1 MFDGYQVLTISNKI
15 KSSDIGGLSKELTER
30 KGTGNY
36 DKERTK
42 FNVEFVPLCSSD
54 LASSTYKTLKNN
66 NVEFNKNNKKINL
79 LNGCVVTS
87 GQEFFKSLG
96 MKFEDTGE
104 VHTEGK
110 HIGEPIQK
118 VVIKNEDDIPEKVM
132 EYFRSSNEFLSEL
145 VGKENVVYSAIHFDE
160 NTPHLQFYFTP
171 VVHEVKRK
179 VFETDKDGHQI
190 LKPYITKDGTEKMIP
205 IQKKD
210 ENGKNVY
217 EIVYGNFLNS
227 DQFWKSKGFK
237 TSYAQIQDEYN
248 KFITEKGFNLDRGEI
263 GANKHHLSKAE
274 KQLQDL
280 KEQNRLLSLEL
291 NKNKAI
297 NNVEISYIDKIQD
310 VDANPLL
317 NPEKGKILGYKDK
330 DINNLS
336 DYSKEITKSNLNKD
350 KELKQK
356 DITIESKQNTI
367 DVLKQENIDLKSGKT
382 YKEQKHT
389 IDEQK
394 TTIASL
400 KSKVKNLQT
409 LNEQLKLDL
418 SELKS
423 DGNLIKD
430 TLDVLIIFIKEFFRT
445 LLEIGSSIIQDKT
458 ADAVKEVYDQEIFT
472 KHDVFDVAKDTDKER
487 ELFKYAE
494 IPYYKVP
501 THSREQEHSKSDDF
515 DIGM

>member
-1 MFDGYQVLTISNKI
+1 MS
-15 KSSDIGGLSKELTER
+15 
-30 KGTGNY
+30 
-36 DKERTK
+36 
-42 FNVEFVPLCSSD
+42 
-54 LASSTYKTLKNN
+54 
-66 NVEFNKNNKKINL
+66 
-79 LNGCVVTS
+79 
-87 GQEFFKSLG
+87 
-96 MKFEDTGE
+96 
-104 VHTEGK
+104 
-110 HIGEPIQK
+110 
-118 VVIKNEDDIPEKVM
+118 
-132 EYFRSSNEFLSEL
+132 
-145 VGKENVVYSAIHFDE
+145 
-160 NTPHLQFYFTP
+160 
-171 VVHEVKRK
+171 
-179 VFETDKDGHQI
+179 
-190 LKPYITKDGTEKMIP
+190 
-205 IQKKD
+205 
-210 ENGKNVY
+210 
-217 EIVYGNFLNS
+217 
-227 DQFWKSKGFK
+227 FWKSKGFK
-237 TSYAQIQDEYN
+237 TSYAQIQDDYN

-263 GANKHHLSKAE
+263 GANKLHLTKAE

-291 NKNKAI
+291 DKNKAI

-310 VDANPLL
+310 VDTNPLL

-367 DVLKQENIDLKSGKT
+367 DVLKQENKDLKSGKT

-394 TTIASL
+394 TTIESL

-494 IPYYKVP
+494 IPYYKAP
-501 THSREQEHSKSDDF
+501 THSGEQEHNKSDGF
-515 DIGM
+515 EL